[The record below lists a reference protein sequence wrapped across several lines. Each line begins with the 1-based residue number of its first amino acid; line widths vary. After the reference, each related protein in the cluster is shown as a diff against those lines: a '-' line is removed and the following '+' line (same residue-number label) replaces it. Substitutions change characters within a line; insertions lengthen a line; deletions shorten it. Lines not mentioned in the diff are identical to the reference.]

1 MPNAAGILTTV
12 KTTSTAHTITEGK
25 YDLDHYLWPSTR
37 KWEWVNPI
45 FIQASSSDQYN
56 SLIYLR
62 LADTYLLL
70 AEAFFKQNKT
80 DEAALWINKVRARSR
95 ATPVKGSEITIDFI
109 LDERSRE
116 LVTEEHRRYALLRTG
131 KFVERVQKYNN
142 FAGPTIAKAPLLFP
156 IPQSVIDANTGK
168 KMEQN
173 PGYN

>member
-1 MPNAAGILTTV
+1 MPNATGVLTTV
-12 KTTSTAHTITEGK
+12 RTTSTAHSITEGK

-45 FIQASSSDQYN
+45 LTQASSSDQYN
-56 SLIYLR
+56 NLIYLR

-70 AEAFFKQNKT
+70 TEALFRQNKL
-80 DEAALWINKVRARSR
+80 DEAALWINKVRGRSH
-95 ATPVKGSEITIDFI
+95 ASPVAAANITIDFI

-116 LVTEEHRRYALLRTG
+116 LVTEEHRRYALLRAG
-131 KFVERVQKYNN
+131 KLVERVQKYND
-142 FAGPTIAKAPLLFP
+142 FAGPTIANAPLLFP
-156 IPQSVIDANTGK
+156 IPQSVIDANTGR